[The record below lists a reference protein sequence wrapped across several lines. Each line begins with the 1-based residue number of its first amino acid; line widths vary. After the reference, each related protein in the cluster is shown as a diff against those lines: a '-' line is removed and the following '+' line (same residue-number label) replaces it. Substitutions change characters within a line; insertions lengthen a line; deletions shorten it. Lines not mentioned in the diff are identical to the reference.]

1 MTTHPWATVPLLA
14 IGAALVNSKESVV
27 TESSAAI
34 QPGARA
40 DDPRTGGAPP
50 IERPRV
56 GHIEQ
61 RGIEPVPPD
70 ERNGRPLQLFWAW
83 FAANISVLGAPT
95 LPLQPVSPRRTL
107 IMVLSIPAGV
117 FLGIALAIF
126 LYGLSDKIQRPR
138 DLATIEGLAYLGTFD
153 LRRPSAS
160 Q

>member
-1 MTTHPWATVPLLA
+1 MPSFARLVRRRGLDVPTVT
-14 IGAALVNSKESVV
+14 LVTQTLVD
-27 TESSAAI
+27 
-34 QPGARA
+34 RA
-40 DDPRTGGAPP
+40 DPAFARPDKP
-50 IERPRV
+50 IGSFLDEATARRLERQLGWTV
-56 GHIEQ
+56 MLDGD
-61 RGIEPVPPD
+61 RGW
-70 ERNGRPLQLFWAW
+70 RRS
-83 FAANISVLGAPT
+83 ISVLGAPT